1 MSESAARIVWR
12 LASAFAVAAGTLAG
26 YLLWQPM
33 LGAAAD
39 RLGDARARL
48 QSDRIAF
55 STKAPLE
62 RERERL
68 RRRYFSAQ
76 AGLGEVDMLRK
87 LAGLTW
93 RRRVRVV
100 SAEVAPPNPAEIVRN
115 PDPSALEAV
124 NLRLELQGSY
134 RELLLAIDDL
144 SKELDLVHVDAPT
157 LRAIGSEIDASVPI
171 VLLRPSE
178 RR

>member
-1 MSESAARIVWR
+1 MSESGARIAWQ
-12 LASAFAVAAGTLAG
+12 LASAFAVTAGTLAG

-39 RLGDARARL
+39 RVGDARARL

-55 STKAPLE
+55 SMKAPLE
-62 RERERL
+62 REHERL

-76 AGLGEVDMLRK
+76 AGFGEIDILRK
-87 LAGLTW
+87 LAVLSR

-100 SAEVAPPNPAEIVRN
+100 SAEVASASPAEIARN

-124 NLRLELQGSY
+124 NLRLELQGPY
-134 RELLLAIDDL
+134 RGLLLAIDDL

-157 LRAIGSEIDASVPI
+157 LRATGSEIEASVPI

-178 RR
+178 RQ